1 MTKAMKKPF
10 YYLLILLLAG
20 LIFKEAAMAAPRI
33 IGGEEAIRGEQP
45 WMVALVF
52 KDESVEAS
60 LEVSF
65 FDLFFCGGSLIH
77 PEWVLTAAHCVVE
90 PNSKETF
97 DVVLGA
103 HSLISG
109 EGERISVS
117 EVVVHPDYNPE
128 TYDSDIALVRLS
140 KPATQTPIKLVV
152 PNTAISEG
160 NLARAMGWGNT
171 FNLPITTWTHDF
183 WLILKPEL
191 EALYADIY
199 PEFAFAYCTDN
210 LECFMAGL
218 EETLSP
224 ILEDAFNNISDNLP
238 VPYDIYPTKLQ
249 RVEVPIVSN
258 ETCQTT
264 MDAFDENIT
273 ENMLCAGSQER
284 RKDACFGDSGGPL
297 LIHDGEQWTQI
308 GVVSFG
314 IDCAMPNQY
323 GVYARISAFLDFIDT
338 TMKTKNFMA
347 QCPEIAPE
355 VSREVTPVSQGGAKV
370 SISWSSVATAT
381 NYRLFYA
388 PYPAGTPVQN
398 MELGSELKVEADLES
413 GNNVYIAIQAY
424 NEICSGPLSTLKSII
439 VP

>member
-1 MTKAMKKPF
+1 MKKPF
-10 YYLLILLLAG
+10 YYFLILLLAG
-20 LIFKEAAMAAPRI
+20 LIFKNAAMATPRI

-45 WMVALVF
+45 WMVALVL
-52 KDESVEAS
+52 KDETASEETAEAS

-97 DVVLGA
+97 DVLLGV
-103 HSLISG
+103 HSLISD

-117 EVVVHPDYNPE
+117 EVVVHPDYDPE
-128 TYDSDIALVRLS
+128 TGDSDIALVRLS
-140 KPATQTPIKLVV
+140 KQATQTPIKLVT
-152 PNTAISEG
+152 PNTPLSEG
-160 NLARAMGWGNT
+160 MLARVMGWGNT

-183 WLILKPEL
+183 WLFLKPEL

-199 PEFAFAYCTDN
+199 PEFATAYCIDDS
-210 LECFMAGL
+210 ECFIAGL
-218 EETLSP
+218 EETLYP
-224 ILEDAFNNISDNLP
+224 ILGDALYVISDNLP
-238 VPYDIYPTKLQ
+238 VPYDIYPTELQ
-249 RVEVPIVSN
+249 QVEVPIVSN

-264 MDAFDENIT
+264 MGTFDENIT

-297 LIHDGEQWTQI
+297 LIQDGEQWTQV

-323 GVYARISAFLDFIDT
+323 GVYARVSAFLNFIDT
-338 TMKTKNFMA
+338 TMKAKNFMA
-347 QCPEIAPE
+347 QCPEMAPE
-355 VSREVTPVSQGGAKV
+355 LSREVTPVSQGANV
-370 SISWSSVATAT
+370 SISWSSVPTAT
-381 NYRLFYA
+381 DYRLFYA

-398 MELGSELKVEADLES
+398 MELGSQLKVEAELAS